1 MKLYIASDHAGF
13 ELKTYLKANIKSVE
27 WQDLGCDNADP
38 VDYPDYA
45 ADLAS
50 HVVSMQT
57 KGIMICG
64 SGVGASIAANKIRG
78 ARASVCHDL
87 YSAKQGVEH
96 DDMNILVLGGRVI
109 DKSLAL
115 DIAKAFMAAEFSQEE
130 RHVRRLNK
138 ILALEKK

>member
-13 ELKTYLKANIKSVE
+13 ELKAYLKTNIKNIE
-27 WQDLGCDNADP
+27 WIDLGCDNNNP

-45 ADLAS
+45 ADLAR
-50 HVVSMQT
+50 HVVNDHL
-57 KGIMICG
+57 KGVMICG
-64 SGVGASIAANKIRG
+64 SGIGANIAANKIRG
-78 ARASVCHDL
+78 ARASLCHDL
-87 YSAKQGVEH
+87 YSAQQGVEH

-109 DKSLAL
+109 DKDLAL
-115 DIAKAFMAAEFSQEE
+115 QIVKIFMTAQFSQEE